1 VALIGDRNAGKSHFI
16 VTTLH
21 EFEHRVGDRFG
32 ASLILLDDY
41 TMQLYHGELHPR
53 LYEQGKMLLNTQSS
67 RAAASTVRAPLAAML
82 TVGQYPKLSYTNLI
96 FFDSAGEDLGRLD
109 VMEREARYITQADA
123 VIMLIDPLQ
132 IPAIRNS
139 LRGVDL
145 PDPSREDQLSLLV
158 RFAAL
163 LREARALSARA
174 PIPMP
179 LAITVSKLDA
189 IRPLLDP
196 GNPVLEASSQ
206 DRFFEW
212 QRAKD
217 ISEFLRAEVSAWL
230 GEGFDRFVRQN
241 FRYSSYFGVS
251 ALGSPPRNGQLTH
264 GVSAFRVEDPLLWLL
279 ARWGGVA
286 TR

>member
-1 VALIGDRNAGKSHFI
+1 
-16 VTTLH
+16 
-21 EFEHRVGDRFG
+21 
-32 ASLILLDDY
+32 
-41 TMQLYHGELHPR
+41 
-53 LYEQGKMLLNTQSS
+53 
-67 RAAASTVRAPLAAML
+67 
-82 TVGQYPKLSYTNLI
+82 
-96 FFDSAGEDLGRLD
+96 
-109 VMEREARYITQADA
+109 
-123 VIMLIDPLQ
+123 
-132 IPAIRNS
+132 
-139 LRGVDL
+139 
-145 PDPSREDQLSLLV
+145 
-158 RFAAL
+158 
-163 LREARALSARA
+163 
-174 PIPMP
+174 
-179 LAITVSKLDA
+179 
-189 IRPLLDP
+189 LDP